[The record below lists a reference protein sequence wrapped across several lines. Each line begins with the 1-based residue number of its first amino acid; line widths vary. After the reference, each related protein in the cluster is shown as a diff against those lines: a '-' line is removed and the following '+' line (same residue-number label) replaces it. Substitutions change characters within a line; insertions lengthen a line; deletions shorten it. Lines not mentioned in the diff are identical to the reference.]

1 MDNGES
7 SYRRFLAGDDEGLH
21 EIICTYRVGLILYL
35 NSFVQNIHTA
45 EDLTEDTF
53 AEIAIKC
60 PKFYGKSSFK
70 TWLYAI
76 GRNITAK
83 YLRKHTKFSIVP
95 LESQEYLAD
104 EEDIESNYIKDE
116 QKRMVHQALHRL
128 KLEYRQVLYLIYF
141 EGFSNSEVSLIMKK
155 SNRQIEALLYNAK
168 KALKSE
174 LERSGFEY
182 EE

>member
-1 MDNGES
+1 MYNGES

-21 EIICTYRVGLILYL
+21 EIICKYRTCLILYL

-45 EDLTEDTF
+45 EELTEDTF
-53 AEIAIKC
+53 AKLAIRC
-60 PKFYGKSSFK
+60 PKFSGKSSFK

-83 YLRKHTKFSIVP
+83 YLRKHAKLSIVP

-104 EEDIESNYIKDE
+104 EESLESNYIKNE
-116 QKRMVHQALHRL
+116 QQRMVHKAMHSL
-128 KLEYRQVLYLIYF
+128 KSEYRQVLYLSYF
-141 EGFSNSEVSLIMKK
+141 GEFSNEEAAAIMKK
-155 SNRQIEALLYNAK
+155 SKRQIESLLYNAR
-168 KALKSE
+168 KALRNE

-182 EE
+182 EK

>member
-7 SYRRFLAGDDEGLH
+7 SYRRFLAGDDSGMVEIVREFRDGLM
-21 EIICTYRVGLILYL
+21 LYL
-35 NSFVQNIHTA
+35 RSYTNDINAA
-45 EDLTEDTF
+45 EDCVQDTF
-53 AEIAIKC
+53 IRLAVKK
-60 PKFYGKSSFK
+60 PKFKGKSSFK

-83 YLRKHTKFSIVP
+83 QLRKYAKLRVVP
-95 LESQEYLAD
+95 LESQEYLSD
-104 EEDIESNYIKDE
+104 EENIAGDYIRSE
-116 QKRMVHQALHRL
+116 QKRAVHQALHRL
-128 KLEYRQVLYLIYF
+128 KLEYRQVLYLSYF
-141 EGFSNSEVSLIMKK
+141 EGFSNSETALIMKK
-155 SNRQIEALLYNAK
+155 SDKQIRDLLYNAK